1 MSVDNLKY
9 IDMHCHCYEIPVD
22 DLIKYLSE
30 TIIVCVSDDIE
41 SSMKT
46 IELSRKYSIIPC
58 IGIHP
63 WEINSKSLSEID
75 KLVKILVEENIK
87 CLGEIGLDKKFR
99 EHTFEHQYSFL
110 NNLINIVKE
119 YDLVL
124 NLHSAGAWRE
134 VFELVY
140 KNSIDKAYF
149 HWYTGPLELVEEIVN
164 SGYFIGINPA
174 WIIQEKHREIIDI
187 VPLNNI
193 LTESDSPYRY
203 RGLTMN
209 PSLIVKTIEYIA
221 SRKNTTVSNVLNV
234 INSNFNKLFKTSVQ
248 L

>member
-1 MSVDNLKY
+1 M
-9 IDMHCHCYEIPVD
+9 
-22 DLIKYLSE
+22 
-30 TIIVCVSDDIE
+30 
-41 SSMKT
+41 
-46 IELSRKYSIIPC
+46 
-58 IGIHP
+58 
-63 WEINSKSLSEID
+63 
-75 KLVKILVEENIK
+75 
-87 CLGEIGLDKKFR
+87 
-99 EHTFEHQYSFL
+99 
-110 NNLINIVKE
+110 
-119 YDLVL
+119 
-124 NLHSAGAWRE
+124 
-134 VFELVY
+134 
-140 KNSIDKAYF
+140 
-149 HWYTGPLELVEEIVN
+149 N